1 MQEITAIEI
10 RVRQA
15 AALPDLL
22 AASFDAFELVR
33 TAARS
38 CDDRTPELFAAF
50 MMTADA
56 AVDGREAIT
65 AAPALPA
72 GSTASMASVPTAAT
86 AVDEITAALAALGE
100 LLNDRLASAASGA
113 AEPGDQTACAEA
125 ADAAGRIRHLMARGD
140 DDRDLR

>member
-1 MQEITAIEI
+1 MQEITGIEV

-33 TAARS
+33 ATARS
-38 CDDRTPELFAAF
+38 CDDRAPELFAAF

-65 AAPALPA
+65 TAPALPA
-72 GSTASMASVPTAAT
+72 GSAASMASGPAADT
-86 AVDEITAALAALGE
+86 AVDEITAALAALGG
-100 LLNDRLASAASGA
+100 LLSDRLASAASA
-113 AEPGDQTACAEA
+113 AAAPGDQTACAEGAGA
-125 ADAAGRIRHLMARGD
+125 ADRIRHLMARGD
-140 DDRDLR
+140 DDRDLW

>member
-1 MQEITAIEI
+1 MQEITATEI

-33 TAARS
+33 ATARS

-113 AEPGDQTACAEA
+113 AAPGDKAACAEA
-125 ADAAGRIRHLMARGD
+125 ADAAERIRHLMARGD